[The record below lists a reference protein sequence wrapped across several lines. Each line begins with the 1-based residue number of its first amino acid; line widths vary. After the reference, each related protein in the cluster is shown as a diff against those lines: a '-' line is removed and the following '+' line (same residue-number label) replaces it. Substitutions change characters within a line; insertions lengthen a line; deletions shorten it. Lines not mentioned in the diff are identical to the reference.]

1 VRPARGELIAI
12 EGVTKRYLTT
22 SGPVEA
28 LRDVSLAVG
37 ESEFC
42 TLIGPSGCGKSTLL
56 GMLGGLVVPD
66 AGRLLVDGG
75 PVKGPDPRRVAT
87 VFQDP
92 GLFPWRTAL
101 ENVELGLELQGVAA
115 ARRRRVA
122 EELLGPLGLAGFAG
136 KYPRELSGGMK
147 QRVAIGRALAIDAK
161 ILLMDEPFGAL
172 DEQTRLLMGEWLLD
186 IWRRTRKTVIF
197 VTHSLQEALFLS
209 TRVVVMTARP
219 GRIKTVL
226 ELPME
231 YPRSMES
238 PEMVALRAKL
248 WSEIREESLRA
259 MQ

>member
-1 VRPARGELIAI
+1 VTPSRGELIAI
-12 EGVTKRYLTT
+12 EGVAKRYRTT

-56 GMLGGLVVPD
+56 GMLAGLVTPD
-66 AGRLLVDGG
+66 AGRLLVDGR

-122 EELLGPLGLAGFAG
+122 EERLGPLGLGGFAA

-147 QRVAIGRALAIDAK
+147 QRVAMEAL
-161 ILLMDEPFGAL
+161 LAL
-172 DEQTRLLMGEWLLD
+172 DGVSERLSR
-186 IWRRTRKTVIF
+186 WR
-197 VTHSLQEALFLS
+197 
-209 TRVVVMTARP
+209 
-219 GRIKTVL
+219 G
-226 ELPME
+226 
-231 YPRSMES
+231 
-238 PEMVALRAKL
+238 
-248 WSEIREESLRA
+248 
-259 MQ
+259 

>member
-1 VRPARGELIAI
+1 
-12 EGVTKRYLTT
+12 
-22 SGPVEA
+22 
-28 LRDVSLAVG
+28 
-37 ESEFC
+37 
-42 TLIGPSGCGKSTLL
+42 
-56 GMLGGLVVPD
+56 MLGGLVVPD
-66 AGRLLVDGG
+66 AGRLLIDGA

-122 EELLGPLGLAGFAG
+122 EELLAPLGLAGFAA

-147 QRVAIGRALAIDAK
+147 QRVAVGRALAIDAE
-161 ILLMDEPFGAL
+161 ILVMDDAFGAL
-172 DEQTRLLMGEWLLD
+172 DEQTRLLMGEWLLG
-186 IWRRTRKTVIF
+186 IWRRTRKTIIF
-197 VTHSLQEALFLS
+197 ITHSLHEALLLS
-209 TRVVVMTARP
+209 TRVAVMTARP
-219 GRIKTVL
+219 GRIKAVL

-231 YPRSMES
+231 HPRSMES
-238 PEMVALRAKL
+238 PEMVALRAQL